1 MATVHSWEYTSDETG
16 ACVRALA
23 DRVVLHAHG
32 SKVRVDVRRGD
43 GTGLVRMLRDGL
55 PRGVEIDDNASSSSS
70 MSAKLDVSVH
80 VASHVWSLCNVAKVT
95 ARLPPGPPLAKYAEW
110 VTANLGTIDARV
122 NAILGGSFIRLDR
135 SRRLSAAE
143 AALRTLLGYHL
154 DTNWATIDEVE
165 ATAIRDAVEPL
176 GKAFEILNDTCIEVL
191 GLATTTQEDK
201 ELFQTFQLAL
211 AAGRDVTL
219 TLVSAVLA
227 RFE

>member
-1 MATVHSWEYTSDETG
+1 MATVHRWEYTSDETG

-23 DRVVLHAHG
+23 DRVVRHASG

-43 GTGLVRMLRDGL
+43 GTGLVRMLRT
-55 PRGVEIDDNASSSSS
+55 RGVEIDDNASSSSS

-80 VASHVWSLCNVAKVT
+80 VASHVLSLCNVAKVA
-95 ARLPPGPPLAKYAEW
+95 ARLPPLAKYAEW

-122 NAILGGSFIRLDR
+122 NAILGGSMFFRLDR

-143 AALRTLLGYHL
+143 ASLRTLLGYQL
-154 DTNWATIDEVE
+154 DTNWATLDEVE
-165 ATAIRDAVEPL
+165 ATAIREAVEPL

-191 GLATTTQEDK
+191 GLATTQEDN
-201 ELFQTFQLAL
+201 ELLQTFQLAL
-211 AAGRDVTL
+211 AAGQSARDVTL
-219 TLVSAVLA
+219 TRVSAVLA

>member
-23 DRVVLHAHG
+23 DRVVRHASG
-32 SKVRVDVRRGD
+32 SKVRVDVRCGD
-43 GTGLVRMLRDGL
+43 GEGLVRMLRT
-55 PRGVEIDDNASSSSS
+55 RGVEIDDNASSSSS
-70 MSAKLDVSVH
+70 MRAKLDVSVH
-80 VASHVWSLCNVAKVT
+80 VASHVLSLCNVAKVA

-122 NAILGGSFIRLDR
+122 NAILGGSMFVRFDR

-143 AALRTLLGYHL
+143 AALRTLLGYQL
-154 DTNWATIDEVE
+154 DTNWATLDEVE

-176 GKAFEILNDTCIEVL
+176 GKAFEILNDTCIDVL
-191 GLATTTQEDK
+191 RLATTQEDR

-211 AAGRDVTL
+211 AAARDVTL